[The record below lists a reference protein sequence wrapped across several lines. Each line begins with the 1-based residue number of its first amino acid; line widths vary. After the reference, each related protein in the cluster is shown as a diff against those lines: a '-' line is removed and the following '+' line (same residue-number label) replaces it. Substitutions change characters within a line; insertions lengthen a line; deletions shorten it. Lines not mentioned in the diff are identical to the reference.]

1 VKNDTSVLLGEPES
15 QAHPICGLLDRR
27 GDYASAAMQTE
38 IILRTETI
46 ATYLVLRLLV
56 ARGFLDIYPVRTFSA
71 VAERIHRF
79 AADTAK
85 RR

>member
-1 VKNDTSVLLGEPES
+1 M
-15 QAHPICGLLDRR
+15 R
-27 GDYASAAMQTE
+27 TE
-38 IILRTETI
+38 IILRREII

-56 ARGFLDIYPVRTFSA
+56 ARGFLDIYPGQTFSA

-79 AADTAK
+79 AADTAN